1 MGWHKAAEGEESRG
15 GQWGLMGKKKK
26 SWAELSGPERVSVV
40 VMAAIQLGLAIV
52 AWVDLA
58 KRPAEKVNGPK
69 VAWAFAIA
77 VNYVGPIAYFIKGRR
92 P

>member
-1 MGWHKAAEGEESRG
+1 
-15 GQWGLMGKKKK
+15 
-26 SWAELSGPERVSVV
+26 
-40 VMAAIQLGLAIV
+40 MAAIQLGLAIV